1 MTRQLAWTTAG
12 FAALAVGGLGAVLP
26 LLPTTPFV
34 LLAAYAFGK
43 GSPRLE
49 ARLEAHP
56 WFGPA
61 IRDWRNRRTISR
73 RAKVTASV
81 VMALTFLGSAA
92 LGLPPLALAI
102 QAVCLAAVAAY
113 ILSRPD

>member
-12 FAALAVGGLGAVLP
+12 FAALAVGGLGALLP
-26 LLPTTPFV
+26 LLPTTPFI
-34 LLAAYAFGK
+34 LLAAFAFGR
-43 GSPRLE
+43 GAPRLH

-61 IRDWRNRRTISR
+61 IRDWRRRGAISR
-73 RAKVTASV
+73 RGKITASV
-81 VMALTFLGSAA
+81 VMALALLGGVVI
-92 LGLPPLALAI
+92 GLPPMVLAL
-102 QAVCLAAVAAY
+102 QAVCLAVIAAF